1 MRLKALAEEKARE
14 AFGIV
19 VDASELLVAQLFVK
33 AGSLKRKA
41 IEPNAV
47 ALISARE
54 NLRFGQ
60 QSSAELLLPEVF
72 RDEQ

>member
-14 AFGIV
+14 AFGI
-19 VDASELLVAQLFVK
+19 VAQLFVK